1 MSHLNAWI
9 ATGTHFWFVLC
20 ASALPLHAQPVSSPT
35 TAMATAVAAE
45 GLVGATWA
53 LVTPAGVTTGAAGF
67 KHLANRTPMRADN
80 RVQVGSITK
89 TFIAVGVLRLVT
101 EGRVALDTP
110 VRHYLPDLPIDNPWE
125 HEQPVLVRHRC
136 ALPAAV

>member
-1 MSHLNAWI
+1 MCLA
-9 ATGTHFWFVLC
+9 HFQRQGWRTRK
-20 ASALPLHAQPVSSPT
+20 QP
-35 TAMATAVAAE
+35 M
-45 GLVGATWA
+45 
-53 LVTPAGVTTGAAGF
+53 
-67 KHLANRTPMRADN
+67 
-80 RVQVGSITK
+80 QVGSITK